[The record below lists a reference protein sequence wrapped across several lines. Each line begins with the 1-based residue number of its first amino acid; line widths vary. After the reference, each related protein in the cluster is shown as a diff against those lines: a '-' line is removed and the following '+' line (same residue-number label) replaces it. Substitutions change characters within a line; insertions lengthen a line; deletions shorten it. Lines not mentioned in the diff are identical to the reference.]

1 MSQGEGRLAALRS
14 VIAQPFYA
22 LLVIAIATVL
32 GLLYHYLTLAAIPS
46 SVSDVVGLTYLV
58 ASFTLTFVTA
68 ALAAISISLLIFRL
82 NTRGLVRIR
91 LTGTSTAFGSTLV
104 AFTPGCPACVTPL
117 TIALGAVGGIIVL
130 PLLGLE
136 FKMISVAA
144 LVFSLYWTLG
154 KVDAMACNMKLEG
167 R

>member
-1 MSQGEGRLAALRS
+1 MAQEVGRLAALRT
-14 VIAQPFYA
+14 VIARPFYA
-22 LLVIAIATVL
+22 LLMIAIATVL

-46 SVSDVVGLTYLV
+46 SVSDMVGLPYLV

-68 ALAAISISLLIFRL
+68 ALAAINVSLLIFRL
-82 NTRGLVRIR
+82 NARGLVRIR
-91 LTGTSTAFGSTLV
+91 RTGTSTAFGSTLM

-154 KVDAMACNMKLEG
+154 KIGRRACNINPEN